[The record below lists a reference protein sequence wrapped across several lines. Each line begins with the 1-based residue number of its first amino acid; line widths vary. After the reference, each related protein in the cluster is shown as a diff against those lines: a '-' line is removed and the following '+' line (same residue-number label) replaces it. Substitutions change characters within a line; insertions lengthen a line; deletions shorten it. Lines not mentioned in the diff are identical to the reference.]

1 MFEIKVTVDP
11 ALIAAINALSGAIT
25 GQLKISTACNAAAT
39 VQTTAPVAP
48 VQNVPTVP
56 TAPAA
61 VPTAPVQT
69 APTAPIMPAA
79 APSVPVQTAPP
90 PAPVPTSAPT
100 FTMEQISRAGTMLI
114 DMGKMNDLMAL
125 LARYGVA
132 AITQLK
138 PESYG
143 AVATELRALGAQI

>member
-1 MFEIKVTVDP
+1 MFEIKITVDP
-11 ALIAAINALSGAIT
+11 TFTAAVNALASALAAKIT
-25 GQLKISTACNAAAT
+25 TACNNNAAAAQPA
-39 VQTTAPVAP
+39 VPVAP
-48 VQNVPTVP
+48 IQ

-61 VPTAPVQT
+61 VPV
-69 APTAPIMPAA
+69 APTAPAPAPAPAPAA
-79 APSVPVQTAPP
+79 APA
-90 PAPVPTSAPT
+90 AVPTSAPT

-125 LARYGVA
+125 LARHGVA

-143 AVATELRALGAQI
+143 TVATELRALGAQI

>member
-11 ALIAAINALSGAIT
+11 AFTAAVNALANSFAGKLIT
-25 GQLKISTACNAAAT
+25 ASNS
-39 VQTTAPVAP
+39 
-48 VQNVPTVP
+48 
-56 TAPAA
+56 A
-61 VPTAPVQT
+61 V
-69 APTAPIMPAA
+69 APTAPTVPVTQTAPATVPVAQTAPATVPMAAPAA
-79 APSVPVQTAPP
+79 APTVPVAAPAPVAAPTAPT
-90 PAPVPTSAPT
+90 VPTSAPAYT
-100 FTMEQISRAGTMLI
+100 QEQISRAGTTLI

-143 AVATELRALGAQI
+143 AVAAELRALGAQI

>member
-1 MFEIKVTVDP
+1 MFEIKITVDP
-11 ALIAAINALSGAIT
+11 TFTAAVNALAGA
-25 GQLKISTACNAAAT
+25 LAAKINTTCNNAAV
-39 VQTTAPVAP
+39 VQSIAPVTPTTVPATPGAPAMPIGVPTAAAAP
-48 VQNVPTVP
+48 VQNVPTAVPAVP
-56 TAPAA
+56 TAPA
-61 VPTAPVQT
+61 
-69 APTAPIMPAA
+69 PAA
-79 APSVPVQTAPP
+79 
-90 PAPVPTSAPT
+90 PAPAAVPTSAPT

-125 LARYGVA
+125 LTRHGVA